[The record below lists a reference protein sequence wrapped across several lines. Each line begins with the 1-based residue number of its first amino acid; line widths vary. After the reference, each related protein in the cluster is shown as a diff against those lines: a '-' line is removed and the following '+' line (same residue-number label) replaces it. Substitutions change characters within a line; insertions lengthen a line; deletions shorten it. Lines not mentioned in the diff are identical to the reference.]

1 MSFTNLFNETI
12 MNKLSLFIF
21 TCLFIQCTTEMQ
33 QPPVAKQIPEKLEI
47 HGDNRIDP
55 YFWMRLSDAQ
65 KEAEEPDAQTQDVL
79 DYLHAENKYL
89 KQEMKPTEALQEKLY
104 EEIVGRIK
112 QDDSSVPVTVN
123 GYTYYTRFE
132 EGQDYPYHC
141 RTKDEKQAD
150 EEVMLNGPKMAEG
163 KSYFSIGGR
172 SVSENNQY
180 LAYGVDLVSRREYTL
195 HIKDLTTGEILS
207 DIIKNTTGSVT
218 WANDNKTIFYV
229 KKDPLTLRAN
239 QIYKHRL
246 GTDVSEDELV
256 FEETD
261 ETFSCW
267 ISKTKSR
274 QFLMIGSSQTLSTEY
289 RFLDA
294 DTPDGN
300 WQIIHS
306 RERNLEYFVDH
317 YKNDFYIITND
328 KAKNFR
334 LMKTSV
340 TNPGKVNWR
349 EIIGHRNDVL
359 LEDIEIFKEHLV
371 VNERHDGLTRL
382 RIIRWKDMSEHYVS
396 FDDPTYAVWISAN
409 PEFNTSLLRFG
420 YSSLT
425 TPTAIYDYEVNT
437 KEKTLKKQDEVLGG
451 VFDRENYRSE
461 RIMAPSR
468 DGKTQ
473 IPISIVYHKDFKK
486 SGQEPLL
493 LYGYGSY
500 GNNIDP
506 WFSSSRLSLL
516 DRGFA
521 FAIAHIRGGQEM
533 GRSWYED
540 GKMLKKKNT
549 FYDFIDAGSHLVDK
563 GYTSRS
569 HMYAQGGSAGGLL
582 IGAVIN
588 MEPSLWNGAIAAV
601 PFVDVISTMMD
612 ETIPLTTFE
621 FDEWGNPKDKE
632 YYDYM
637 KSYSPYDNVAK
648 MDYPNLLI
656 TTGYW
661 DSQVQYW
668 EPAKWIAKLR
678 DNKTDDNL
686 LLMDTNMEVGHGG
699 ASGRFKRY
707 KEVALSYA
715 FLLHL
720 EK

>member
-1 MSFTNLFNETI
+1 
-12 MNKLSLFIF
+12 
-21 TCLFIQCTTEMQ
+21 MQ

-47 HGDNRIDP
+47 HGDTRIDP

>member
-1 MSFTNLFNETI
+1 
-12 MNKLSLFIF
+12 
-21 TCLFIQCTTEMQ
+21 MQ

-47 HGDNRIDP
+47 HGDTRIDP

-141 RTKDEKQAD
+141 RTKDEKQAV

-195 HIKDLTTGEILS
+195 YIKDLTTGEILS

-451 VFDRENYRSE
+451 AFDRENYRSE

-473 IPISIVYHKDFKK
+473 IPISIVYHKDFNK

-563 GYTSRS
+563 GYTSRN
-569 HMYAQGGSAGGLL
+569 HLYAQGGSAGGLL